1 VSVTPAPDEG
11 ARGQAPDAAPL
22 DPGLGRDDGPAA
34 FIKTFPCTGC
44 GAKLS
49 FAPGTRNLKCE
60 FCGTQ
65 NEIAADDA
73 RIEELDFEIY
83 LKALEGRQE
92 TFEEEHV
99 RCEKCGAEQNLGASL
114 FAGQCAFCGAAIV
127 SKGYANR
134 RIKPKSL
141 IPFKVD
147 RRRAQ
152 DEFRRWVKGLWLAPG
167 ELKRYAQSDAG
178 VTGTYIPF
186 WTYDC
191 RTSSDYRG
199 ERGDSYYTNES
210 YTTRN
215 SAGESVSETRRV
227 QQTKW
232 SPASGHVDCFHD
244 DVLVLA
250 SQSLPSELRGATM
263 EWNLKEGL
271 VPYQPEFVSG
281 FRAEAYQIGLKDAFP
296 IAQKQ
301 IDARI
306 YSLVRKDIGG
316 DQQRVHDISTA
327 YSETRFKH
335 VLLPVWISAYRFRDK
350 TYRFLVNGQTGEVA
364 GESPLSWQRVTLLVI
379 GVIIF
384 FFIVLWLGSH

>member
-1 VSVTPAPDEG
+1 MESFPSPLGEGGAAVSAPVAEG
-11 ARGQAPDAAPL
+11 RGQS
-22 DPGLGRDDGPAA
+22 
-34 FIKTFPCTGC
+34 FIKTFPCKGC

-49 FAPGTRNLKCE
+49 FAPGTRSLKCE
-60 FCGTQ
+60 FCGEK
-65 NEIAADDA
+65 NEFAENDA
-73 RIEELDFEIY
+73 RIEELDLETY
-83 LKALEGRQE
+83 LKALEGSEE

-99 RCEKCGAEQNLGASL
+99 RCEKCGAEQNLGANL
-114 FAGQCAFCGAAIV
+114 FASRCAFCGAPVV

-141 IPFKVD
+141 VPFKID
-147 RRRAQ
+147 RSRAQ

-167 ELKRYAQSDAG
+167 ALKKYAQSDAG

-199 ERGDSYYTNES
+199 ERGEDYYTNEAS
-210 YTTRN
+210 TTRN
-215 SAGESVSETRRV
+215 AQGESISQTRRV
-227 QQTKW
+227 KHTNW
-232 SPASGHVDCFHD
+232 FPASGQVEAFHD

-250 SQSLPSELRGATM
+250 SKSLPSELRGATM

-271 VPYQPEFVSG
+271 VAYQPEFVSG
-281 FRAEAYQIGLKDAFP
+281 FRAEAYQVGLKDSFP
-296 IAQKQ
+296 IAKKE

-306 YSLVRKDIGG
+306 YSRVRADIGG
-316 DQQRVHDISTA
+316 DQQRVHDISTR

-364 GESPLSWQRVTLLVI
+364 GESPLSWQRVTLLVFA
-379 GVIIF
+379 VIVVF
-384 FFIVLWLGSH
+384 LIVVWLGSH

>member
-1 VSVTPAPDEG
+1 MSVTPAQAG
-11 ARGQAPDAAPL
+11 AQS
-22 DPGLGRDDGPAA
+22 DPGLRRDVGSAA
-34 FIKTFPCTGC
+34 FVKTFPCAGC

-49 FAPGTRNLKCE
+49 FAPGTRDLKCE

-65 NEIAADDA
+65 NAIAEGDA
-73 RIEELDFEIY
+73 RIEELDFETY
-83 LKALEGRQE
+83 LKALEGKQE

-99 RCEKCGAEQNLGASL
+99 RCEKCGAEQNLGSSL
-114 FAGQCAFCGAAIV
+114 FASQCTFCGAAIV

-141 IPFKVD
+141 VPFTID
-147 RRRAQ
+147 HQHAQ
-152 DEFRRWVKGLWLAPG
+152 DAFRSWVKGLWLAPG
-167 ELKRYAQSDAG
+167 ELKKYAQSDAG

-215 SAGESVSETRRV
+215 SAGESVTEARRV
-227 QQTKW
+227 QQTRW
-232 SPASGHVDCFHD
+232 SPAAGHVDQFHD

-271 VPYQPEFVSG
+271 VAYQPEFVSG
-281 FRAEAYQIGLKDAFP
+281 FRAEAYQIGLADAFP
-296 IAQKQ
+296 LAKKQ
-301 IDARI
+301 IDARV

-316 DQQRVHDISTA
+316 DQQRVHDISSR
-327 YSETRFKH
+327 YSDIRFKH

-379 GVIIF
+379 AVFIF
-384 FFIVLWLGSH
+384 LLIVLWLGSH

>member
-1 VSVTPAPDEG
+1 MTQSAPAPVEEDQKSPSALGEG
-11 ARGQAPDAAPL
+11 RS
-22 DPGLGRDDGPAA
+22 
-34 FIKTFPCTGC
+34 FIKTFPCAGC

-49 FAPGTRNLKCE
+49 FAPGTRELKCE

-65 NEIAADDA
+65 NAFSADDA
-73 RIEELDFEIY
+73 RIEELDFDTY
-83 LKALEGRQE
+83 LKELEGTHE

-114 FAGQCAFCGAAIV
+114 FAAQCAFCGAAIV
-127 SKGYANR
+127 SKSYANR

-141 IPFKVD
+141 VPFTID
-147 RRRAQ
+147 RRHAQ
-152 DEFRRWVKGLWLAPG
+152 DAFRSWVKGLWLAPG

-191 RTSSDYRG
+191 RTSSDYSG
-199 ERGDSYYTNES
+199 ERGDSYYTNETVS
-210 YTTRN
+210 SRN

-227 QQTKW
+227 QHTRW
-232 SPASGHVDCFHD
+232 TPASGHVDFFHD

-250 SQSLPSELRGATM
+250 SQSLPQELRGATM
-263 EWNLKEGL
+263 EWKLKEGL

-281 FRAEAYQIGLKDAFP
+281 FRAEAYQIGLADAFP
-296 IAQKQ
+296 IAKKE
-301 IDARI
+301 IDSHV
-306 YSLVRKDIGG
+306 YSLVRRDIGG
-316 DQQRVHDISTA
+316 DQQRVHDVSTA
-327 YSETRFKH
+327 YSEVRFKH
-335 VLLPVWISAYRFRDK
+335 VLLPVWISAYRFRNK

-379 GVIIF
+379 AVAIF
-384 FFIVLWLGSH
+384 FLIVLWLGSH